1 MLRHFHTPRSAL
13 TETWAILTS
22 DQISLVAAGCA
33 FYALFALFPAL
44 SLTISFYG
52 LWFDLD
58 SIEPQMV
65 LLERVLPPDVM
76 ELIAQRVSHLVTR
89 PSGELGLS
97 AAISGGIALWSSSA
111 GVRALL
117 GALPLARSDTEQ
129 RGFIKFYLVA
139 LLLTLGAILAVAVG
153 LGVLVALPTV
163 LGLLGVPEDEAW
175 FVRLLSQGFLF
186 VSVLLSISTLYRFG
200 PPKPPPNWHVFS
212 PGAVLATLLWGGTS
226 VLFSIYL
233 GRFVSYDAVYGAL
246 GAVVALLTWFFLGV
260 YFILVGAAL
269 NAARFRARNLGA
281 GDVEASRS
289 AEIPMPRS
297 PERTDRAAPTA
308 PTAPASADRR

>member
-1 MLRHFHTPRSAL
+1 MKETMPFHFHTPRKAL
-13 TETWAILTS
+13 AETWAVLTS
-22 DQISLVAAGCA
+22 DQISLVSAGCA

-58 SIEPQMV
+58 TIEPQLA

-76 ELIAQRVSHLVTR
+76 ELIAQRVRQLVTAPR
-89 PSGELGLS
+89 GQLGFS
-97 AAISGGIALWSSSA
+97 AAISLCIALWSASA

-117 GALPLARSDTEQ
+117 GALPLARSDTDQ
-129 RGFIKFYLVA
+129 RGFLAFYFTA

-163 LGLLGVPEDEAW
+163 LGVLGMEEEEAW
-175 FVRLLSQGFLF
+175 FVRLVSQGFLF
-186 VSVLLSISTLYRFG
+186 VSVLLSISTIYRFG
-200 PPKPPPNWHVFS
+200 PPKPPPNWHMFS
-212 PGAVLATLLWGGTS
+212 PGAVLATLLWTGAS
-226 VLFSIYL
+226 ILFSFYL

-246 GAVVALLTWFFLGV
+246 GAVVMLLTWFYLGV
-260 YFILVGAAL
+260 YFILIGAAL

-281 GDVEASRS
+281 GDLEQEKPSPPQEQERSTLRRVEVG
-289 AEIPMPRS
+289 
-297 PERTDRAAPTA
+297 
-308 PTAPASADRR
+308 

>member
-1 MLRHFHTPRSAL
+1 MARRPYMPASGLA
-13 TETWAILTS
+13 ETWAILSS

-33 FYALFALFPAL
+33 FYGLFALFPAL

-58 SIEPQMV
+58 TVEPQMV
-65 LLERVLPPDVM
+65 LLERVVPVEVM
-76 ELIAQRVSHLVTR
+76 DLIAQRVRHLVTR

-117 GALPLARSDTEQ
+117 GALPLARSETAQ
-129 RGFIKFYLVA
+129 RGFVKFYMVA
-139 LLLTLGAILAVAVG
+139 LLMTLGAILAVAVG
-153 LGVLVALPTV
+153 MGVLVALPTV
-163 LGLLGVPEDEAW
+163 LGLLGVPEDDAW

-186 VSVLLSISTLYRFG
+186 MSVLLAISTLYRFG
-200 PPKPPPNWHVFS
+200 PPKPPPNWRVFS
-212 PGAVLATLLWGGTS
+212 PGAVLATLLWGGAS
-226 VLFSIYL
+226 ILFSFYV

-269 NAARFRARNLGA
+269 NAARFRARNLGE
-281 GDVEASRS
+281 GDVEAKRPV
-289 AEIPMPRS
+289 EIPMPK
-297 PERTDRAAPTA
+297 APN
-308 PTAPASADRR
+308 